1 MQQEG
6 MSSKMSSTGAGSWS
20 VFADTVR
27 QGVDTFAATQKMF
40 LDGAAYQNTILMGF
54 VQQSLGNGVTPE
66 IIDLAG
72 RTTQTFLQSQTMMLD
87 LAVEQ
92 TQLGIGLLK
101 GMAANSAGSLNTE
114 FWDMLEKGAITFAA
128 AQKRLLEYA
137 GQQADAMVKAGRE
150 GNSATPNP
158 LAQMAG
164 LARQAAQALAPKEY
178 LDAIAK
184 ATERAV
190 AAMEQEKQRLSK
202 EQAPVDPAQHF
213 LRRARETFQNY
224 MALQLKLTEQAA
236 RLMADWTRA
245 FETGSTWQPSVTF
258 EDLARQGVEAF
269 YKTQSEIQGFA
280 FRSSGANWS

>member
-1 MQQEG
+1 
-6 MSSKMSSTGAGSWS
+6 MSNTGAGSWS

-40 LDGAAYQNTILMGF
+40 LDIAAQQNAMLMGF

-101 GMAANSAGSLNTE
+101 GMTGNSGVSLNAE
-114 FWDMLEKGAITFAA
+114 FWEMLEKGAMTFAA

-137 GQQADAMVKAGRE
+137 GRQADAMVKAGRE

-164 LARQAAQALAPKEY
+164 LARQAAQALAPKELLDLLTKAQQQTQRLFKDTLSGDPTEHFLNLARQSFQDY
-178 LDAIAK
+178 LD
-184 ATERAV
+184 
-190 AAMEQEKQRLSK
+190 
-202 EQAPVDPAQHF
+202 
-213 LRRARETFQNY
+213 
-224 MALQLKLTEQAA
+224 LQLKLSEQAGG
-236 RLMADWTRA
+236 LMDDWTRA
-245 FETGSTWQPSVTF
+245 WQAGNAWQPSVTF
-258 EDLARQGVEAF
+258 ENLARQGVEAF
-269 YKTQSEIQGFA
+269 IKAQSEIQGFA
-280 FRSSGANWS
+280 FRSSGPNWS

>member
-1 MQQEG
+1 MQQEAIG
-6 MSSKMSSTGAGSWS
+6 SKMSNTGAGSWS

-40 LDGAAYQNTILMGF
+40 LDIAVQQNTMLMGF

-72 RTTQTFLQSQTMMLD
+72 KTAHTFLQSQTMMLD

-101 GMAANSAGSLNTE
+101 RMAGNSAGSLNTE
-114 FWDMLEKGAITFAA
+114 FWDMLEKGVITFAA

-137 GQQADAMVKAGRE
+137 SQQADAMVKAGRE
-150 GNSATPNP
+150 GNSATSIP
-158 LAQMAG
+158 LSQMAG
-164 LARQAAQALAPKEY
+164 LAQQAAQALAPKEL
-178 LDAIAK
+178 LDLLTK
-184 ATERAV
+184 AQQQT
-190 AAMEQEKQRLSK
+190 QRLFKDPPSG
-202 EQAPVDPAQHF
+202 DPAEHF
-213 LRRARETFQNY
+213 LNLARQSFEDY
-224 MALQLKLTEQAA
+224 MDLQLKLSEQAA
-236 RLMADWTRA
+236 RLMDDWARA
-245 FETGSTWQPSVTF
+245 WQAGNAWQPSVTF

-269 YKTQSEIQGFA
+269 VKAQSEIQGFA